1 MVHIDVEQVKNA
13 ARGREIELLEYV
25 AHIDREYLDGRHHPC
40 PKCGGTNRFRC
51 DVAKGFVICNQCFNS
66 KNGDFLSAV
75 QHFRGITFPQALEE
89 CAYRLGIV
97 PSLGGASGNGTGRGN
112 GKPATIG
119 TAAVQGGRP
128 AADPLIRMA
137 ETKRC
142 PAESLRAYGG
152 TSFPER
158 GAVAFPMFDSD
169 GAKISQFHLW
179 PDHHGELQRK
189 GMNAKGKPS
198 GVFLP
203 VVDRQARK
211 PQAGETWFVLEGV
224 KDTAAAH
231 GMGLLAVGLPG
242 KSIKPEWLKLF
253 KGVNVLVC
261 LDNDTA
267 GREAAPKVARAL
279 QSVAANVRIV
289 TLPHPGD
296 LRDNLALDG
305 GEQAVRQA
313 IETAGQEGESE
324 PPAFTKILTSTELLD
339 LDLSAKFHVRGI
351 LAQGQHGV
359 IGGRAKVL
367 KTSLA
372 IDLVVSLGTGSPFLG
387 EYHTE
392 QCNVCIWTGESG
404 GLVVRE
410 TASRVA
416 AARGVD
422 LRASSIFWSF
432 TLPKLF
438 QIEHL
443 DYLEKL
449 IVERQ
454 LGVIF
459 IDPLYLCLLSAEMAG
474 HASSVY
480 AMGSLL
486 EPIGMIGQRTG
497 CTIML
502 LHHFRKGPGPDADE
516 PCSLEQ
522 LSQSG
527 VAEWARQWL
536 LLERRTPYAS
546 DGHHELYLRAG
557 GSAGHGALLGVD
569 VDEGIYNEDIASGG
583 RRWDVLV
590 RPVSDVRAE
599 RKEAA
604 EQHKAAQRE
613 QRDADD
619 RRKMLE
625 SIRRCPDGETQKE
638 LSKLCGLSGER
649 GATAIRTLLGEGRIK
664 KIEFKKYTRM
674 ETGYVVLE

>member
-1 MVHIDVEQVKNA
+1 MNSTGRIDVQQVKSA
-13 ARGREIELLEYV
+13 GAGRELELIEYV
-25 AHIDREYLDGRHHPC
+25 AHIDRELLDGRHHPC
-40 PKCGGTNRFRC
+40 PKCGGTDRFRC
-51 DVAKGFVICNQCFNS
+51 DRQKGFVICNQCFNS
-66 KNGDFLSAV
+66 KNGDFLSAI
-75 QHFRGITFPQALEE
+75 QHFRGIDFRQALEE
-89 CAYRLGIV
+89 SAYRLGIV
-97 PSLGGASGNGTGRGN
+97 HSLGGANGN
-112 GKPATIG
+112 GKPATIS
-119 TAAVQGGRP
+119 TAAGQGGKP
-128 AADPLIRMA
+128 DPLIRMA
-137 ETKRC
+137 QTKRC
-142 PAESLRAYGG
+142 PVESLRAYGG
-152 TSFPER
+152 TAFPEQA
-158 GAVAFPMFDSD
+158 AVVFPMFD
-169 GAKISQFHLW
+169 GNGKKISQFNIW
-179 PDHHGELQRK
+179 PDHRDELQRK
-189 GMNAKGKPS
+189 GLNATGKPT
-198 GVFLP
+198 GMFLP
-203 VVDRQARK
+203 VVDEQARK
-211 PQAGETWFVLEGV
+211 PQPGETWLVLEGV
-224 KDTAAAH
+224 KDAAAAH
-231 GMGLLAVGLPG
+231 GMGLQAVGLPG
-242 KSIKPEWLKLF
+242 KSIKQEWRELF
-253 KGVNVLVC
+253 RGVNALVC
-261 LDNDTA
+261 LDNDDA
-267 GREAAPKVARAL
+267 GRKAAPKAAKDL
-279 QSVAANVRIV
+279 QGAAASVRIV
-289 TLPHPGD
+289 SLPHPGD

-313 IETAGQEGESE
+313 IETAGQEGE
-324 PPAFTKILTSTELLD
+324 PPAFTKILTSLELLD

-359 IGGRAKVL
+359 IGGRSKTL
-367 KTSLA
+367 KTSIA

-387 EYHTE
+387 EYPTE
-392 QCNVCIWTGESG
+392 QCIVGIWTGESG
-404 GLVVRE
+404 GFVVRE

-438 QIEHL
+438 QAEHL
-443 DYLEKL
+443 DCLEKL

-497 CTIML
+497 CTIIL

-557 GSAGHGALLGVD
+557 GSAGHGALLGVN
-569 VDEGIYNEDIASGG
+569 VDEGIFDPDNPTGG
-583 RRWDVLV
+583 RRWDVSV
-590 RPVSDVRAE
+590 RPVSDVREE
-599 RKEAA
+599 RKKAS
-604 EQHKAAQRE
+604 EQRKIAQRE
-613 QRDADD
+613 QRDNDD

-625 SIRRCPDGETQKE
+625 AVRRCPDGETQKE
-638 LSKLCGLSGER
+638 LSRLCGLSGER

-664 KIEFKKYTRM
+664 KVEFKKYTRM
-674 ETGYVVLE
+674 ETGYMALE